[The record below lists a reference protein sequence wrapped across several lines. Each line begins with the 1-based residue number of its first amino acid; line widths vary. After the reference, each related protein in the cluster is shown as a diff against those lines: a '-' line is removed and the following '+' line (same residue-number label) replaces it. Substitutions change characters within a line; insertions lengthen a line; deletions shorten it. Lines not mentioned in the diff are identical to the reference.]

1 MIGIKIIEYSGQ
13 TFDYE
18 GELDTKWKAFGFG
31 RVANQKDDV
40 HLKYTCEGTF
50 IDDRRRGMGKFLEIK
65 LNCFDSLGRYS
76 S

>member
-1 MIGIKIIEYSGQ
+1 MIGSKIIEYSGQ

-18 GELDTKWKAFGFG
+18 GEIDTKGKACGFG
-31 RVANQKDDV
+31 KVANQKNDV
-40 HLKYTCEGTF
+40 RLKYTYEGTF
-50 IDDRRRGMGKFLEIK
+50 IDDRGHGMGKFSEIK